1 MCLVGGSPEVATSCA
16 AYFLALRFFEE
27 VCEHSFVDRAGKLVQ
42 KTRSD
47 GMNVL
52 WLGVIPIPEQYDKN
66 HRNHQ
71 CDCP

>member
-42 KTRSD
+42 KR
-47 GMNVL
+47 GPM
-52 WLGVIPIPEQYDKN
+52 E
-66 HRNHQ
+66 
-71 CDCP
+71 